1 MAEINAKDV
10 MKLRNK
16 TGLAMMACKKALI
29 ETGGDFEAAEDLL
42 RKQLKG
48 KMDTR
53 TERAAGEGKIAI
65 AVAQD
70 GSSAAI
76 VELLAETDFTARN
89 EKFVNAAQA
98 IATEA
103 LALPAGDID
112 PTDSMKA
119 KVDDLRISTGENISL
134 GRAMHVTADGGSFG
148 QYIHHDG
155 KTGVLIQVKG
165 SVDPEVLRKVCMH
178 ITAAVPRP
186 LGVSADDIPAA
197 MVEKERK
204 FRLEQAMESGKPQEI
219 AEKMVE
225 GGMRKFYSDV
235 ALLEQDYVLEPGT
248 AIKDVLKGATV
259 VQFFRWE
266 VGEAAQ
272 HAEAAS

>member
-1 MAEINAKDV
+1 MADINAKDV

-29 ETGGDFEAAEDLL
+29 ETGGDFDAAEDLL

-65 AVAQD
+65 ATSD
-70 GSSAAI
+70 GSAAI

-89 EKFVNAAQA
+89 EKFTGVAQA
-98 IATEA
+98 IAEEA
-103 LALPAGDID
+103 LNLPAGDVD

-134 GRAMHVTADGGSFG
+134 GRAVHVPADGGTFG
-148 QYIHHDG
+148 SYIHHDG
-155 KTGVLIQVKG
+155 KTGVLIQVQG
-165 SVDPEVLRKVCMH
+165 NADPDTLRKVCMH
-178 ITAAVPRP
+178 ITAAMPRP
-186 LGVSADDIPAA
+186 LGVTTDDIPSE
-197 MVEKERK
+197 MVEKEKK

-219 AEKMVE
+219 AEKIVD
-225 GGMRKFYSDV
+225 GGMRKFYSEV

-248 AIKDVLKGATV
+248 PIKDVLKDATV
-259 VQFFRWE
+259 VRFFRWE

-272 HAEAAS
+272 PAEAAS